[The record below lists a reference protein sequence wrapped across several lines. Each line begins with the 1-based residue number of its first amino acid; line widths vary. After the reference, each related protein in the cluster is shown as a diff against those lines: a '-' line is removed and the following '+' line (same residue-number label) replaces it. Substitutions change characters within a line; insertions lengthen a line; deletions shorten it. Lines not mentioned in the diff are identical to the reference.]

1 VHEASPVGSPTIGSD
16 DLSTVEP
23 PAWQPPKSRVD
34 RSAEEAALA
43 CVRRGQRA
51 EALEILMDT
60 YGDPLMAF
68 ALRIVRNRELAKDI
82 RQQVFLEAF
91 QGFDGFEARS
101 TLWSWLCGI
110 AYHRCLDE
118 LRRLR
123 RASAADDLAVL
134 DDLAGHPD
142 LMMDADRAAKR
153 RALEQCLGTLSVL
166 MRTQLLMRCLLG
178 LTHTEIGEI
187 VGAPHS
193 TVQVRISRALPRLRQ
208 CLRGEGLAR

>member
-1 VHEASPVGSPTIGSD
+1 MQEGPPVGSPTIGSND
-16 DLSTVEP
+16 PSTIET

-34 RSAEEAALA
+34 RAAEQAALA
-43 CVRRGQRA
+43 YVRRGDHA
-51 EALEILMDT
+51 EALNILMDT
-60 YGDPLMAF
+60 YGDPVMAF
-68 ALRIVRNRELAKDI
+68 AIRTVRNRELAKDI

-91 QGFDGFEARS
+91 QGFDGFAARS

-123 RASAADDLAVL
+123 RASAADDLAAL
-134 DDLAGHPD
+134 DDLAVAPD
-142 LMMDADRAAKR
+142 LTMEVDRATKR
-153 RALEQCLGTLSVL
+153 RALEQCLGTLSVPT
-166 MRTQLLMRCLLG
+166 RTQLLMRCLLG
-178 LTHTEIGEI
+178 LSHTEIGEI